1 MIAVG
6 CLVQWYEI
14 DMVEEYLD
22 SLVKSIGNQKDKVL
36 IDLCLVTNQD
46 LEKMS
51 RNFLREKFLTNDVT
65 PMYYIREKFS
75 KICTKI
81 LNKGYQL
88 DMRAEQNLYTI
99 ADYRRDFNEH
109 YCEKVDIL
117 FWGESDMLVPSQA
130 IDTMLSL
137 HEAVKEQTPK
147 YLGFFSTCK
156 MWDDSWKPLEHPKL
170 TDLPRDAHAWYG
182 TRCYMGYDKME
193 EINSETESPHIES
206 TYDYKFNGCGLVMS
220 SELVRSGV
228 NIPKCVFFTHEDTAL
243 MNKMLTLFGNNQIPL
258 YIVKNILLVHNRE
271 HPKKRLYVQDEV
283 GDDIN
288 EQRKSNNW
296 YKVASEMSKLNAY
309 NFMKQGRN
317 FNWKDVWKE
326 VL

>member
-1 MIAVG
+1 MIATG

-14 DMVEEYLD
+14 DMFEEYVD
-22 SLVKSIGNQKDKVL
+22 SLKLSIGNQKDKVL
-36 IDLCLVTNQD
+36 IDLCLVTNQE
-46 LEKMS
+46 LEKS
-51 RNFLREKFLTNDVT
+51 TKDLYDIKKEF
-65 PMYYIREKFS
+65 IRVCDSLKS
-75 KICTKI
+75 D
-81 LNKGYQL
+81 GYEL
-88 DMRAEQNLYTI
+88 DYDITEDLYTI
-99 ADYRRDFNEH
+99 ADYRRDFNEK
-109 YCEKVDIL
+109 YCELVDVL

-130 IDTMLSL
+130 IETMLSL

-182 TRCYMGYDKME
+182 TRCYMDYDKME
-193 EINSETESPHIES
+193 EINSDTESPHIES
-206 TYDYKFNGCGLVMS
+206 TYNYKFNGCGLVMS

>member
-1 MIAVG
+1 MIAAG

-14 DMVEEYLD
+14 DMFEEYVN
-22 SLVKSIGNQKDKVL
+22 SLLKSIGDQKDKVM
-36 IDLCLVTNQD
+36 IDMCLVTNQE
-46 LEKMS
+46 LEKS
-51 RNFLREKFLTNDVT
+51 TVDLYEIQSKFIKV
-65 PMYYIREKFS
+65 
-75 KICTKI
+75 C
-81 LNKGYQL
+81 NKLEHGGYQS
-88 DMRAEQNLYTI
+88 EYNIQQSLYTI
-99 ADYRRDFNEH
+99 ADYRREFNEK
-109 YCEKVDIL
+109 YCDLVDIL
-117 FWGESDMLVPSQA
+117 FWGESDMLVPSQG
-130 IDTMLSL
+130 IETILSL

-147 YLGFFSTCK
+147 WLGFFSTCK

-182 TRCYMGYDKME
+182 TRCYMDYDKME
-193 EINSETESPHIES
+193 EINSDTESPHIES
-206 TYDYKFNGCGLVMS
+206 TYNYKFNGCGLVMS

-271 HPKKRLYVQDEV
+271 HPKKRKYVQDEV

-288 EQRKSNNW
+288 EQRKSNDW

>member
-1 MIAVG
+1 MIATG

-14 DMVEEYLD
+14 DMFEEYVD
-22 SLVKSIGNQKDKVL
+22 SLKLSIGNQKDKVL
-36 IDLCLVTNQD
+36 IDLCLVTNQE
-46 LEKMS
+46 LEKS
-51 RNFLREKFLTNDVT
+51 TKDLYDIKKEF
-65 PMYYIREKFS
+65 IRVCDSLES
-75 KICTKI
+75 D
-81 LNKGYQL
+81 GYEL
-88 DMRAEQNLYTI
+88 DYDITQDLYTI
-99 ADYRRDFNEH
+99 ADYRRDFNEK
-109 YCEKVDIL
+109 YCELVDVL

-130 IDTMLSL
+130 IETMLSL

-228 NIPKCVFFTHEDTAL
+228 NIPKCVFF
-243 MNKMLTLFGNNQIPL
+243 NFYILFNRFS
-258 YIVKNILLVHNRE
+258 NILLC
-271 HPKKRLYVQDEV
+271 
-283 GDDIN
+283 I
-288 EQRKSNNW
+288 
-296 YKVASEMSKLNAY
+296 
-309 NFMKQGRN
+309 
-317 FNWKDVWKE
+317 
-326 VL
+326 